1 MRRRIY
7 RLLLNTISYI
17 EEMLDNPFSS
27 NVIKCAFR
35 DLVKYAEY
43 VEDNKAV
50 YIDQV
55 LKVFWIY
62 IEEGNSNYFS
72 LEFGQLKKVTFDLQ
86 SNIHVDFIILRQ
98 THWGAI
104 RPLVDAFLSRKCKVR
119 IIPTPMI
126 QEQQDHWGKELAKL
140 ITRDGY
146 SIVDFEKYDIEKEIP
161 DIVIDN
167 MAVDCAKIPEVR
179 FLRVSAAVENIIH
192 IEHSILTGYNEV
204 MKRAHFRIGRSRCWQ
219 YVVPSPLFSVAFPL
233 IFRIDGD
240 FLPLGCPELDSVFSI
255 SIQKEKDPQKAFS
268 VLWNIDALDP
278 DKDVPGDFERLEKEI
293 YYLGEMASKYP
304 DIQNVVR
311 VHPNFCNQERCAVL
325 QKQLDIL
332 SNNNGNIVYD
342 TNALIYETY
351 NDVDAMVTW
360 MSSSTLFSFGATGKP
375 VIVIPTFINGGYDTM
390 LDMRMLQVI
399 PIAFSKRDIELFFDT
414 MKNDFMKEKRM
425 KILKEYT
432 GPVDGT
438 ASIKIV
444 NEALRRYEEYFKR
457 VL

>member
-1 MRRRIY
+1 
-7 RLLLNTISYI
+7 
-17 EEMLDNPFSS
+17 MLDNPFG
-27 NVIKCAFR
+27 NNAIKCAFR
-35 DLVKYAEY
+35 DLMKYSEY
-43 VEDNKAV
+43 VEDNKTA
-50 YIDQV
+50 YFEQV
-55 LKVFWIY
+55 LNVFKIY
-62 IEEGNSNYFS
+62 IEESDSNSFS
-72 LEFGQLKKVTFDLQ
+72 LEFDRLKKVTYGLQ
-86 SNIHVDFIILRQ
+86 SEIHVDFIILRQ

-104 RPLVDAFLSRKCKVR
+104 KPLVDAFLSRKCRVR

-240 FLPLGCPELDSVFSI
+240 FLPMGCPELDSVFSI
-255 SIQKEKDPQKAFS
+255 QLQDEKDTVKEFR

-278 DKDVPGDFERLEKEI
+278 DRNIPGDFERLEKEI
-293 YYLGEMASKYP
+293 CYLGEMASRHP
-304 DIQNVVR
+304 DIQNVIR
-311 VHPNFCNQERCAVL
+311 VHPNFSNQEKCSVL
-325 QKQLDIL
+325 KKQLDFL

-342 TNALIYETY
+342 SNDLIYKTY
-351 NDVDAMVTW
+351 KDVDAMVTW
-360 MSSSTLFSFGATGKP
+360 MSSSTLFSFAATGKP
-375 VIVIPTFINGGYDTM
+375 IIVIPTFINGGYDTM
-390 LDMRMLQVI
+390 LDMHLLQVI
-399 PIAFSKRDIELFFDT
+399 PIAYSQRDMERFFDT

-425 KILKEYT
+425 RILTEYT

-438 ASIKIV
+438 ASNKIV
-444 NEALRRYEEYFKR
+444 NEALIRYEEYFKR